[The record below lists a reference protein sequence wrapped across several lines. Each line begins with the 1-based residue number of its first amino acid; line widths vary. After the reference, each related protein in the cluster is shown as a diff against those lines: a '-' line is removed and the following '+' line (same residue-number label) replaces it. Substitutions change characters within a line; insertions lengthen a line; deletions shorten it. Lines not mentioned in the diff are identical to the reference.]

1 MKTFDRRSLGVA
13 AAVAVLAFCVACA
26 PAYAHKRRHGA
37 YAYGGVYAS
46 PVGVF
51 AELQYYGTWVY
62 VPPFGYCWRPWVVI
76 GWRPYLH
83 GHWIWTRYGWF
94 WVSYEP
100 FGWIVY
106 HYGRWFLH
114 PVYGWLWVPDYTW
127 GPAWVQWVVV
137 GTYIGW
143 APLPP
148 PGWDVPP
155 PGPYGGYYGEDDDD
169 YDDAR
174 PYPGPYGYRP
184 QPGPA
189 RPRFS
194 ANVWVFVSVQEFTR
208 DNVAQYVRTPAL
220 PRDSNLR
227 VERRAPD
234 VREVE
239 RWAGR
244 PVRPVPLEWTR
255 VDEGRPSVVQ
265 PRLPRE
271 EERRVESYR
280 PMVEREV
287 LQPREKPPFR
297 PKDSDER

>member
-1 MKTFDRRSLGVA
+1 MKTFDRRSLGTAATVVA
-13 AAVAVLAFCVACA
+13 LAFCVACA
-26 PAYAHKRRHGA
+26 PAYAHKKRPGA

-62 VPPFGYCWRPWVVI
+62 VPPFGYCWRPWVVA
-76 GWRPYLH
+76 GWRPYLY

-106 HYGRWFLH
+106 HYGRWLFH

-137 GTYIGW
+137 GTYVGW

-148 PGWDVPP
+148 PGWNVPP
-155 PGPYGGYYGEDDDD
+155 PWPDGGYGGDDDD
-169 YDDAR
+169 YGDEG
-174 PYPGPYGYRP
+174 PYPGPYGYGPRP
-184 QPGPA
+184 RPA
-189 RPRFS
+189 RPRLS
-194 ANVWVFVSVQEFTR
+194 AHLWVFVSVQDFTR
-208 DNVAQYVRTPAL
+208 DNVARYVRTPAF

-227 VERRAPD
+227 VERRVPD

-239 RWAGR
+239 RLAGQ
-244 PVRPVPLEWTR
+244 PIRPVPLEWTKAG
-255 VDEGRPSVVQ
+255 DESASVVR
-265 PRLPRE
+265 PRLPQS

-287 LQPREKPPFR
+287 LRPPEKPKFRPRER
-297 PKDSDER
+297 DDR

>member
-1 MKTFDRRSLGVA
+1 MKTSDRTILGTMA
-13 AAVAVLAFCVACA
+13 LVAVLALCVACA
-26 PAYAHKRRHGA
+26 PAYAHKKRYGG
-37 YAYGGVYAS
+37 YAYGGVYGS
-46 PVGVF
+46 PFGTW

-62 VPPFGYCWRPWVVI
+62 VPPFGHCWRPWVVA
-76 GWRPYLH
+76 GWRPYLY

-114 PVYGWLWVPDYTW
+114 PVYGWLWVPDFTW
-127 GPAWVQWVVV
+127 GPAWVQWVVAGV
-137 GTYIGW
+137 YIGW

-148 PGWDVPP
+148 PGWNVPP
-155 PGPYGGYYGEDDDD
+155 PGFDDSDGDEDDYGRGVPYG
-169 YDDAR
+169 
-174 PYPGPYGYRP
+174 PGPYGYGPR
-184 QPGPA
+184 PGPA
-189 RPRFS
+189 RPRSS
-194 ANVWVFVSVQEFTR
+194 ANVWVFVSVQEFTQ
-208 DNVAQYVRTPAL
+208 DNVAYHVRTPAL

-227 VERRAPD
+227 VERRVPD

-239 RWAGR
+239 RLAGR
-244 PVRPVPLEWTR
+244 PIRPVPLELARTK
-255 VDEGRPSVVQ
+255 DGPSGVVQ

-287 LQPREKPPFR
+287 LQPRERPRFR
-297 PKDSDER
+297 PKDDEDR